1 VRKILAF
8 DENDAIADFGDHIG
22 GDRRTFGPWHK
33 SMLTS
38 AAHRRIARGGF
49 GVPCVDF
56 RVEAPQSFQY
66 ISNGLMVNMQ
76 VARLYDFGDIRVED
90 SARPEVGPNDML
102 VRASACGICS
112 GDIMPWYIKRKAPLV
127 LGHEPVGV
135 VEEAGS
141 SVRGFKR
148 GERVFVHHH
157 APCFQCA
164 ACRRGE
170 YVQCATWRATNI
182 RPGGMAEY
190 FLVSAENQRD
200 TLKLPDSISDANGV
214 LIEPAACV
222 VKSLKRSG
230 LKKGETILIIGLGIM
245 GMMHVKIARDLG
257 AGTII
262 GADLFHTRA
271 NRAMELGAD
280 RGIVVAGDNLVEQVR
295 EITNGAMCDVV
306 IVGPGT
312 SRAINTGIAAAGKG
326 ATVVQ
331 FTATPPEDELVVKP
345 HDLYFNETRL
355 VPSYSCGPDETRE
368 AMSLVERGV
377 INADEL
383 VTHRFPL
390 AQITEAFETAQ
401 KPESLKVIVT
411 FGEK

>member
-1 VRKILAF
+1 
-8 DENDAIADFGDHIG
+8 
-22 GDRRTFGPWHK
+22 
-33 SMLTS
+33 
-38 AAHRRIARGGF
+38 
-49 GVPCVDF
+49 
-56 RVEAPQSFQY
+56 
-66 ISNGLMVNMQ
+66 MQ
-76 VARLYDFGDIRVED
+76 VARLYDFGDIRVEE
-90 SARPEVGPNDML
+90 SVRPEVGPDDIL
-102 VRASACGICS
+102 VRARACGICS

-135 VEEAGS
+135 VEEAGAL
-141 SVRGFKR
+141 VRDFRR

-157 APCFQCA
+157 APCFQCS

-170 YVQCATWRATNI
+170 YVQCPTWRATNI

-190 FLVSAENQRD
+190 FLVSADNQRD
-200 TLKLPDSISDANGV
+200 TLRLPDSVSDADGV

-222 VKSLKRSG
+222 VKSLKRSS
-230 LKKGETILIIGLGIM
+230 LKNGETILVIGLGIM
-245 GMMHVKIARDLG
+245 GMMHVKLARHMG
-257 AGTII
+257 AGMII

-271 NRAMELGAD
+271 NRAVELGAD
-280 RGIVVAGDNLVEQVR
+280 RGIVVAGDNLIEQVR
-295 EITNGAMCDVV
+295 EITKGAMADVV

-312 SRAINTGIAAAGKG
+312 SKAIATGIAAAGKG

-331 FTATPPEDELVVKP
+331 FTATPPDDELVVRP

-355 VPSYSCGPDETRE
+355 IPSYSCGPDETRE

-377 INADEL
+377 INAGEL

-390 AQITEAFETAQ
+390 ERITEAFETAQ

-411 FGEK
+411 FAS

>member
-1 VRKILAF
+1 
-8 DENDAIADFGDHIG
+8 
-22 GDRRTFGPWHK
+22 
-33 SMLTS
+33 
-38 AAHRRIARGGF
+38 
-49 GVPCVDF
+49 
-56 RVEAPQSFQY
+56 
-66 ISNGLMVNMQ
+66 MQ
-76 VARLYDFGDIRVED
+76 VARLYDFGDIRVEE
-90 SARPEVGPNDML
+90 SARPQVGANDIL
-102 VRASACGICS
+102 VRARACGICS
-112 GDIMPWYIKRKAPLV
+112 GDIMPWYIRRKAPLV

-135 VEEAGS
+135 VEETGAA
-141 SVRGFKR
+141 VRGFKR

-157 APCFQCA
+157 APCFQCP

-170 YVQCATWRATNI
+170 YVQCPTWRATNI

-200 TLKLPDSISDANGV
+200 TLRLPDSVDDANGV

-230 LKKGETILIIGLGIM
+230 LKAGESILIIGLGIM
-245 GMMHVKIARDLG
+245 GMLHVKLARHLG
-257 AGTII
+257 AATII
-262 GADLFHTRA
+262 GADLFHSRA
-271 NRAMELGAD
+271 NRAVELGAD
-280 RGIVVAGDNLVEQVR
+280 HGVVVAGDNMVEQVR
-295 EITNGAMCDVV
+295 ELTKGAMCDVV

-312 SRAINTGIAAAGKG
+312 SRAIAAGIAAAGKG

-331 FTATPPEDELVVKP
+331 FTATPPEDELTLRP

-368 AMSLVERGV
+368 ALALVERGV
-377 INADEL
+377 VNAADL

-390 AQITEAFETAQ
+390 AQVSEAFATAQ

-411 FGEK
+411 FAG

>member
-1 VRKILAF
+1 
-8 DENDAIADFGDHIG
+8 
-22 GDRRTFGPWHK
+22 
-33 SMLTS
+33 
-38 AAHRRIARGGF
+38 
-49 GVPCVDF
+49 
-56 RVEAPQSFQY
+56 
-66 ISNGLMVNMQ
+66 MQ
-76 VARLYDFGDIRVED
+76 VARLYDFGDIRVEE
-90 SARPEVGPNDML
+90 SIRPEVGPHDIL
-102 VRASACGICS
+102 VRARACGICS

-135 VEEAGS
+135 VEEVGAQ
-141 SVRGFKR
+141 VRDFKR

-157 APCFQCA
+157 APCFQCQ

-170 YVQCATWRATNI
+170 YVQCPTWRATNI
-182 RPGGMAEY
+182 KPGGMAEY
-190 FLVSAENQRD
+190 FLVSADNQRD
-200 TLKLPDSISDANGV
+200 TLRLPDSVSDADGV

-222 VKSLKRSG
+222 VKSLRRSG
-230 LKKGETILIIGLGIM
+230 LKHGETILIIGLGIM
-245 GMMHVKIARDLG
+245 GMMHVKLARHLG

-271 NRAMELGAD
+271 KRALELGAD
-280 RGIVVAGDNLVEQVR
+280 RGIVVAGDNLIEQVR
-295 EITNGAMCDVV
+295 EITDGAMADVV

-312 SRAINTGIAAAGKG
+312 SMAIATGIAAAGKG

-331 FTATPPEDELVVKP
+331 FTATPPDDELLLRP

-355 VPSYSCGPDETRE
+355 IPSYSCGPDETRE

-377 INADEL
+377 INAGEL

-390 AQITEAFETAQ
+390 EQITEAFETAQ

-411 FGEK
+411 FAS